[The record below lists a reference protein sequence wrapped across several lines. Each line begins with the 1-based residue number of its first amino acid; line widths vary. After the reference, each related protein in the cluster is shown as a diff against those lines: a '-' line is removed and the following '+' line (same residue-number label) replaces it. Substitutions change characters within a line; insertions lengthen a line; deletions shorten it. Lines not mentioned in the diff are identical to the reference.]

1 MATRKT
7 LQRQFL
13 GPRYSPSSEAEIGV
27 FNEAQSGMSA
37 LSQNLNQMTNF
48 FFKEMQTRAV
58 EEGEIYGATNPIT
71 MDELEQAAKT
81 GEDVTGRLGYGLK
94 GKAARSTAFAS
105 VISEIELEA
114 SRDYMAYIENAKL
127 TQQDPQDVIDGL
139 DSITLGYTSLLK
151 KASPENYGIVKGAL
165 SKLSN
170 GVLKGYINDIADIAK
185 QQIQSSAVIEIEST
199 KTNIPTYIESE
210 LSLDKTEQQMILD
223 INKSLSVQKAKALF
237 TAINKGKYTQAQTSQ
252 LIKDI
257 DAEILSNKKSLI
269 INKAIKRNNI
279 LDITSKI
286 LKGQKTNNPEINA
299 LLHKMSV
306 EEKQDLVKKI
316 RQAKKEENDA
326 IEENERGKSEASD
339 VQFLDLIVEAN
350 EHIDSNNKQDFEK
363 VISKMKLIKPKSAE
377 INKLILENNKFP
389 NSRRQSD
396 PEVRADIVDLL
407 NRDILEYPDLFEAK
421 DDLSITD
428 FKEFIKELEG
438 DRKILLQKV
447 MKKLPGLEGYEPLLQ
462 KEISRQ
468 HPQFKASLIYSNI
481 KNKVDYAEAEAKAKG
496 EYFDVEKF
504 AIDALTEATNEVNET
519 LSKKQKTSLIRI
531 YNDFKQAFIEFDKND
546 KNFNF
551 TAQTDI
557 QKFKQISD
565 YLNAVDSDYKIKNK
579 KVRQFREEVLPTLY
593 NQITDYIKENPDE

>member
-389 NSRRQSD
+389 NSRSN
-396 PEVRADIVDLL
+396 E
-407 NRDILEYPDLFEAK
+407 K
-421 DDLSITD
+421 ITW
-428 FKEFIKELEG
+428 F
-438 DRKILLQKV
+438 R
-447 MKKLPGLEGYEPLLQ
+447 GL
-462 KEISRQ
+462 
-468 HPQFKASLIYSNI
+468 
-481 KNKVDYAEAEAKAKG
+481 
-496 EYFDVEKF
+496 
-504 AIDALTEATNEVNET
+504 
-519 LSKKQKTSLIRI
+519 
-531 YNDFKQAFIEFDKND
+531 
-546 KNFNF
+546 
-551 TAQTDI
+551 
-557 QKFKQISD
+557 
-565 YLNAVDSDYKIKNK
+565 
-579 KVRQFREEVLPTLY
+579 
-593 NQITDYIKENPDE
+593 